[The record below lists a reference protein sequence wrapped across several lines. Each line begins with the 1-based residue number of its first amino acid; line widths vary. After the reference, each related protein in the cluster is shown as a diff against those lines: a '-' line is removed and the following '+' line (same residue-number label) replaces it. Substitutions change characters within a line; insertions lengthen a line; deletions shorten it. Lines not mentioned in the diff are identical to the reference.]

1 MKPKSLAPWFFT
13 LGVTALLMVRAAY
26 AADVQV
32 MISAGFYG
40 VYSELGAA
48 FERTSGHHL
57 ITTRGPSMGDS
68 PEAIPTRLA
77 RGEAADVVILD
88 GGATD
93 ELGRRGLVRADSKVE
108 LARSLIGMVVR
119 AGAAKPDIGNVEAL
133 RSTLLA
139 AKSIAYSDSGS
150 GTYLSTTLFPK
161 LGVADQIAG
170 KSRKVRGPPSG
181 EQVAAVVA
189 RGEAEI
195 GFQQVSELIHVPGIT
210 FVGTIPSEVQPT
222 TFFAGALTNTVQQP
236 EAASALIRF
245 LASPEAAPV
254 ILKAGLTPLSER
266 SQADS
271 DISGTYKL
279 IVEQRKIVETGE
291 TVPVLNPLGYITY
304 GKDGRMLV
312 LIVRPPRPKP
322 EAIDKITDQQRADLL
337 RTMTAYGG
345 TYKFNGTT
353 VEHDIDIAWNE
364 VWAGTKQVRTVTRDG
379 DRLTLTTPPFPFH
392 TDGKMSVNML
402 VWERV
407 K

>member
-1 MKPKSLAPWFFT
+1 MRPKSFVPSLST
-13 LGVTALLMVRAAY
+13 LGVTALLMVGAAS

-40 VYSELGAA
+40 VYSELGPA

-68 PEAIPTRLA
+68 PEAIPARLA

-88 GGATD
+88 GGAAD

-161 LGVADQIAG
+161 LGIADQIAG

-181 EQVAAVVA
+181 EPVAAVVA

-195 GFQQVSELIHVPGIT
+195 GFQQVSELIHVAGIT
-210 FVGTIPSEVQPT
+210 FVGTIPSEVQPP

-236 EAASALIRF
+236 GAASALIRF

-291 TVPVLNPLGYITY
+291 TVPVPNPLGYITY

-312 LIVRPPRPKP
+312 LIVRHPRPKP

-402 VWERV
+402 VWERL